1 MNEKIKRVGKSSSKS
16 DKVTDYLKLRL
27 CGSEIVK
34 RGNLEENQVLSRYH
48 HIYFVFAEGDAEKK
62 DITIKFFRDLPLIAE
77 EIYISDEV
85 IREISRASEPRRSQL
100 EGLLRESSPLL
111 LEIDLE
117 SEKMADRYTEEG
129 IIPERYISDALHIA
143 VAVINGID
151 AIVSWNFEH
160 IVKLKTR
167 VMVNGINRL
176 LGYHEIEICSPEEV
190 VEL

>member
-1 MNEKIKRVGKSSSKS
+1 MKKIKY
-16 DKVTDYLKLRL
+16 YLDTT
-27 CGSEIVK
+27 IF
-34 RGNLEENQVLSRYH
+34 N
-48 HIYFVFAEGDAEKK
+48 FVFAEGDTEKK
-62 DITIKFFRDLPLIAE
+62 DITIKLFQDLPLIAE
-77 EIYISDEV
+77 GVYISDEV

-117 SEKMADRYTEEG
+117 SEKMADRYVKEG
-129 IIPERYISDALHIA
+129 IIPKRYRSDAIHIA
-143 VAVINGID
+143 AAVINGID

-167 VMVNGINRL
+167 VMVNGINKL

-190 VEL
+190 VE

>member
-1 MNEKIKRVGKSSSKS
+1 MKKIKY
-16 DKVTDYLKLRL
+16 YLDTT
-27 CGSEIVK
+27 IF
-34 RGNLEENQVLSRYH
+34 N
-48 HIYFVFAEGDAEKK
+48 FVFAEGETEKK
-62 DITIKFFRDLPLIAE
+62 DITIKLFRDLPLIAE
-77 EIYISDEV
+77 GIYISDEV

-117 SEKMADRYTEEG
+117 SEKMADRYIEEG
-129 IIPERYISDALHIA
+129 IIPERYRSDALHIA

-176 LGYHEIEICSPEEV
+176 HGYHEIEICSPEEV

>member
-1 MNEKIKRVGKSSSKS
+1 
-16 DKVTDYLKLRL
+16 
-27 CGSEIVK
+27 
-34 RGNLEENQVLSRYH
+34 
-48 HIYFVFAEGDAEKK
+48 
-62 DITIKFFRDLPLIAE
+62 
-77 EIYISDEV
+77 
-85 IREISRASEPRRSQL
+85 
-100 EGLLRESSPLL
+100 L

-117 SEKMADRYTEEG
+117 SEKMADRYVEEG
-129 IIPERYISDALHIA
+129 IIPERYRSDALHIA

>member
-1 MNEKIKRVGKSSSKS
+1 LKKIKY
-16 DKVTDYLKLRL
+16 YLDTT
-27 CGSEIVK
+27 IF
-34 RGNLEENQVLSRYH
+34 N
-48 HIYFVFAEGDAEKK
+48 FVFAEGETEKK
-62 DITIKFFRDLPLIAE
+62 DITIKLFRDLPLIAE
-77 EIYISDEV
+77 GMYISDEV

-117 SEKMADRYTEEG
+117 SEKMADRYIEEG
-129 IIPERYISDALHIA
+129 IIPERYRSDALHIA